1 MDSIRK
7 YEENKEYY
15 ENLDKRT
22 KEYKNYKNWKEN
34 QEAASKGLGD
44 SLEKVFEATGIA
56 DAVKFIAGEDCGC
69 DERKAKLNKLL
80 PFRNPECFTEEEYVW
95 LSDLFE
101 RHTNVV
107 DRTTQQKLVDTYN
120 RVFHKKQ
127 RLTSCGSC
135 VRRVYNDL
143 KTYLDKY
150 NS

>member
-1 MDSIRK
+1 MDSISK

-95 LSDLFE
+95 LADLFE
-101 RHTNVV
+101 KHTNVV

-135 VRRVYNDL
+135 IRRVYTDL
-143 KTYLDKY
+143 KTYFDRY

>member
-1 MDSIRK
+1 MDSISK

-44 SLEKVFEATGIA
+44 SLEKIFEATGIA

-95 LSDLFE
+95 LAELFE
-101 RHTNVV
+101 KHTNVV

-135 VRRVYNDL
+135 IRRVYTDL
-143 KTYLDKY
+143 KTYFDKY

>member
-101 RHTNVV
+101 KHTNVV

>member
-1 MDSIRK
+1 MDSISK

-22 KEYKNYKNWKEN
+22 KEYKNYRNWKEN

-69 DERKAKLNKLL
+69 LERKAKLNKLL
-80 PFRNPECFTEEEYVW
+80 PFRNPECFTEEEYLW

-101 RHTNVV
+101 KHTNVV

-135 VRRVYNDL
+135 IRRVYNDL
-143 KTYLDKY
+143 KTYFDKY

>member
-95 LSDLFE
+95 LADLFE
-101 RHTNVV
+101 KHTNVV

-135 VRRVYNDL
+135 IRRVYTDL
-143 KTYLDKY
+143 KTYFDKY

>member
-1 MDSIRK
+1 MDSISK
-7 YEENKEYY
+7 YEENQEYY

-22 KEYKNYKNWKEN
+22 KEYKNWKNWKEN

-69 DERKAKLNKLL
+69 DERKAKLNKIL
-80 PFRNPECFTEEEYVW
+80 PFRNPECFTEEEYIW
-95 LSDLFE
+95 LAELFE
-101 RHTNVV
+101 KHTNVV

-127 RLTSCGSC
+127 RLTSCGTC
-135 VRRVYNDL
+135 IRKVYNDL
-143 KTYLDKY
+143 KTYFDKY

>member
-1 MDSIRK
+1 MDSISK

-95 LSDLFE
+95 LADLFE
-101 RHTNVV
+101 KHTNVV

-135 VRRVYNDL
+135 IRRVYTDL
-143 KTYLDKY
+143 KTYFDKY

>member
-1 MDSIRK
+1 MDSISK

-101 RHTNVV
+101 KHTNVV

>member
-69 DERKAKLNKLL
+69 LERKAKLNKLL

-101 RHTNVV
+101 KHTNVV

>member
-1 MDSIRK
+1 MDSISK

-95 LSDLFE
+95 LAELFE
-101 RHTNVV
+101 KHTNVV

-135 VRRVYNDL
+135 IRRVYTDL
-143 KTYLDKY
+143 KTYFDKY